1 MIWFIHRFSFRS
13 SIHTLKIYETREKNL
28 DEGHLKLSFLSSV
41 LFHYIM
47 QQPGKSF
54 HGDETHPASS
64 KSYLHCYEPQKK
76 KKRNKKTLATMV
88 ME

>member
-13 SIHTLKIYETREKNL
+13 STRTLKIHVYETREKNL
-28 DEGHLKLSFLSSV
+28 DKGHSKLSFLSGV

-54 HGDETHPASS
+54 CGDEMYPASS
-64 KSYLHCYEPQKK
+64 KISAL
-76 KKRNKKTLATMV
+76 L
-88 ME
+88 